1 MSSARGRESRA
12 ALFLPLAPALGFLLL
27 ILAGTAA
34 LVLPVSHRGG
44 GFTPFLDALFAAAS
58 AATATGLTTQNVPD
72 FWSTPGQLA
81 LLALTFIG
89 GLGFMVIAVALLLNA
104 GQRVPARSAEGVGA
118 ATYFGSVVRLTV
130 QVALVAVGIQAV
142 GFFLL
147 LIRFSFIYSPIE
159 SLRQAFSLT
168 ISAFNNAGFVP
179 IPGTANE
186 GGLGLDWATMAIVA
200 GLAAFGAISCMVILE
215 VGRERRWGALSL
227 NSKVALGMTG
237 LIILAG
243 AALVLLFEFGNP
255 STIGGLGLMDK
266 LSVSAFESIGG
277 RTAGFTAVS
286 YAHTEQHTNFL
297 MMALMMVGG
306 ASTSVAGGIKVNTAG
321 IVVVA
326 VAAALIGKRNTTIF
340 QREMPFSQV
349 LQAMT
354 LCISMIVIAALSGM
368 LLTFAERGGEFAF
381 IDTMFEAVSAVSGS
395 GLSSGLS
402 SDVSGWGKV
411 VLIVSMFI
419 GRVFPLSIVLFM
431 LGSAKRETYTY
442 ATERV
447 TIG

>member
-12 ALFLPLAPALGFLLL
+12 ALFLPLAPGLCFLLL

-72 FWSTPGQLA
+72 FWSTPGQLT
-81 LLALTFIG
+81 LLALTFTG
-89 GLGFMVIAVALLLNA
+89 GLGFMVIAVALLLNV
-104 GQRVPARSAEGVGA
+104 GQRMPARSTERVGA
-118 ATYFGSVVRLTV
+118 GTYFGSVMRLTV

-159 SLRQAFSLT
+159 SLWQALSLT
-168 ISAFNNAGFVP
+168 ISAFNNAGFIP
-179 IPGTANE
+179 IPGTENE
-186 GGLGLDWATMAIVA
+186 GAFGLDWATMAIVA

-227 NSKVALGMTG
+227 NSKIALGMTG
-237 LIILAG
+237 LIILTG
-243 AALVLLFEFGNP
+243 AALVLLFESGNP

-277 RTAGFTAVS
+277 RTTGFTAVS

-402 SDVSGWGKV
+402 SDLSGWGKI
-411 VLIVSMFI
+411 VLVVSMFI
-419 GRVFPLSIVLFM
+419 GRVFPLSIVLLM
-431 LGSAKRETYTY
+431 LGSTKRETYTY